1 MENLMKL
8 NSTKLNNVVLQIF
21 SMLPP
26 VYMMQCVK
34 PWEKKKLSIEHT
46 RMHTPHGTHAAAQHE

>member
-34 PWEKKKLSIEHT
+34 PWEKKNYL
-46 RMHTPHGTHAAAQHE
+46 